1 MIRAVKDEVLEKLKS
16 KWVSPERLTESAA
29 FQSLKIKR
37 EGASKP
43 LKAEDNGSKSKNHLQ
58 ILNMLE

>member
-16 KWVSPERLTESAA
+16 KRVSPERLTESAA
-29 FQSLKIKR
+29 SQSLKIKR

-43 LKAEDNGSKSKNHLQ
+43 LKAEDNGSKSKNHL
-58 ILNMLE
+58 